1 MAEERDIV
9 IIGGGPAG
17 YVAAIRASQLG
28 GKVTLI
34 ENGALG
40 GTCLNRGCI
49 PSKSLLHSVELLHAI
64 KNAGQHGI
72 NTSAISVDFAKMQS
86 RKNRIIATH
95 VAGVKGLLK
104 GNNIE
109 VIKGRAKLAPAM
121 MVAITTEQGLE
132 QSLHAE
138 KIILATGSK
147 PMVLPIPGADSPSGI
162 INAESILNLE
172 SIPESLLMIGGG
184 VIGVEMG
191 TILAGLGCK
200 VTIVE
205 MMPHILPIEDA
216 EVTAILAHALK
227 DDGVQIYEGA
237 KVSRIDDSG
246 SGKLVT
252 VAQGASEQK
261 LEAEVVAIGVGYK
274 PDTNDLGLEEA
285 GVACNK
291 GAIQVN
297 EHMETSVP
305 NIYAA
310 GDAIGGLM
318 LAYVAMAEGVVAAE
332 NAAGKNSTIDYQAVP
347 RCTFTLPEL
356 ASVGLTE
363 EEAVAQG
370 HDIQIGRFPFA
381 ANSMATIL
389 GERRGMVKIIS
400 AKKYGQII
408 GVHIIGPQATELIT
422 EVTLAMKLDA
432 TPQELITTL
441 HGHPSLSEAIREAA
455 LDITGAAIHAM
466 PRSK

>member
-1 MAEERDIV
+1 MEERAIV

-28 GKVTLI
+28 GKATLI
-34 ENGALG
+34 ENDALG

-49 PSKSLLHSVELLHAI
+49 PSKSLLHSVELLQSI

-72 NTSAISVDFAKMQS
+72 STSEISIDFAKMQA

-95 VAGVKGLLK
+95 VAGVQSLLK
-104 GNNIE
+104 GNKVEI
-109 VIKGRAKLAPAM
+109 IKGRAKLAPSM
-121 MVAITTEQGLE
+121 MVEITAEQG
-132 QSLHAE
+132 QKQGVRA
-138 KIILATGSK
+138 KKVILATGSK
-147 PMVLPIPGADSPSGI
+147 PMVLPIPGAGSTSGI

-191 TILAGLGCK
+191 TILARLGCK

-216 EVTAILAHALK
+216 EVTAILARALK
-227 DDGVQIYEGA
+227 DDGIQAYEGTKA
-237 KVSRIDDSG
+237 SRIDDANG
-246 SGKLVT
+246 KKLVT
-252 VAQGASEQK
+252 IANDDSEQK
-261 LEAEVVAIGVGYK
+261 LEVEVVAIGVGYE
-274 PDTNDLGLEEA
+274 PNIDGLGLEET
-285 GVACNK
+285 GVVFNK
-291 GAIQVN
+291 SGIQVN
-297 EHMETSVP
+297 ERMETSVP

-318 LAYVAMAEGVVAAE
+318 LAYVAMEEGVVAAE
-332 NAAGKNSTIDYQAVP
+332 NAMGKSSTIDYQAVP

-363 EEAVAQG
+363 EEAITQG
-370 HDIQIGRFPFA
+370 YEIQIGKFPFA

-389 GERRGMVKIIS
+389 GERRGLVKIIS
-400 AKKYGQII
+400 DKKYGQIV
-408 GVHIIGPQATELIT
+408 GVHIIGPRATELIT

-432 TPQELITTL
+432 TPQELITTI
-441 HGHPSLSEAIREAA
+441 HAHPSLSEAIREAA

-466 PRSK
+466 PRNK